1 MKENN
6 NFPKVTIVT
15 PTFNLIKN
23 KREDQFKNII
33 TIVQKQSYPNIEHLI
48 IDGNSTDGTLALLSE
63 YEQQGKIQVYSEP
76 DKGVYDAF
84 NKGLK
89 YAKGKYIAYMGSDD
103 VYYHKDSIKILMN
116 AILNA
121 KAEWGYGDTLYQTE
135 NNSLWFWKGTLK
147 SLPFGSGPCHQSMI
161 VSVDKMKEI
170 GGFELDNAV
179 ADIDVMLK
187 LFKKQ
192 YPSVYVNS
200 VISIFRAGGWSTKEG
215 YISLKQSFLKSFYKL
230 YGQELNLTQE
240 ECECLYAGECFS
252 KLSSKEN
259 IELGLKLSYP
269 AWVDTFFS
277 RDWCILK
284 DPNYVSPQ
292 VFQKEQITSK
302 YYLIGIPLIKINQRL
317 NKTLIYL
324 LGIRILSLKKKEGK
338 TKYYFLGIP
347 IFKIKSKR
355 KVICI

>member
-1 MKENN
+1 M
-6 NFPKVTIVT
+6 
-15 PTFNLIKN
+15 
-23 KREDQFKNII
+23 
-33 TIVQKQSYPNIEHLI
+33 
-48 IDGNSTDGTLALLSE
+48 
-63 YEQQGKIQVYSEP
+63 QGY
-76 DKGVYDAF
+76 
-84 NKGLK
+84 
-89 YAKGKYIAYMGSDD
+89 
-103 VYYHKDSIKILMN
+103 
-116 AILNA
+116 
-121 KAEWGYGDTLYQTE
+121 
-135 NNSLWFWKGTLK
+135 
-147 SLPFGSGPCHQSMI
+147 
-161 VSVDKMKEI
+161 
-170 GGFELDNAV
+170 
-179 ADIDVMLK
+179 
-187 LFKKQ
+187 
-192 YPSVYVNS
+192 
-200 VISIFRAGGWSTKEG
+200 TK
-215 YISLKQSFLKSFYKL
+215 FKSFYKL